1 VPEPT
6 VTRLTVTDSTLLVL
20 RFAGSIP
27 ENVDD
32 ALATLRDLTPGSVI
46 VVDDTVPEVIAV
58 QREDAEEA
66 LADALPRAYPF
77 ADWGD
82 GRQRRDAGG
91 SLLDELREAGWAL
104 IRLDQ

>member
-66 LADALPRAYPF
+66 LNDALCMTSE
-77 ADWGD
+77 D
-82 GRQRRDAGG
+82 GYVAAVD
-91 SLLDELREAGWAL
+91 LLDALRSAGWAL